1 MSKFNIRNEYLIT
14 NMIFMLCFFPTTIF
28 FLLPYETQPLYAIFC
43 IYLICIKIRLDD
55 KLKISILFFLVVLL
69 YVILSV
75 ITYDENIFNILI
87 NGFSYFCPIL
97 LYLSIY
103 NRMGYLSYKVYIF
116 SLLIWLIVGLIQTYD
131 FFSLLKPFLLEI
143 GKLAF
148 SDRFLVNPTNDGRGA
163 FFLASEP
170 SISAPTIILFI
181 GTGLFFYFKDKNLIK
196 TFTALMACIFMV
208 YLNKSAT
215 LGVDLLA
222 MLLGLLI
229 YLFIISKKY
238 RWVVVVI
245 SLAVLFLL
253 INISIYYSEDS
264 RLFLS
269 IYKIIDAFD
278 SDRSILDIAL
288 ELGSARV
295 LPLLLGYMSIID
307 NYGLGHGI
315 ASWAIPGSRE
325 LVQDAI
331 GINIHDFSYYGYSAS
346 TIPYGDIVKPQSFFS
361 LISYDMG
368 IFGLIVT
375 TIIILVFIGK
385 SNRLS
390 CSYKSYIFIFPA
402 IVWLLLFGLVTLPMP
417 WVMFA
422 YANYFRRTN

>member
-1 MSKFNIRNEYLIT
+1 M
-14 NMIFMLCFFPTTIF
+14 
-28 FLLPYETQPLYAIFC
+28 
-43 IYLICIKIRLDD
+43 
-55 KLKISILFFLVVLL
+55 
-69 YVILSV
+69 
-75 ITYDENIFNILI
+75 
-87 NGFSYFCPIL
+87 
-97 LYLSIY
+97 
-103 NRMGYLSYKVYIF
+103 
-116 SLLIWLIVGLIQTYD
+116 
-131 FFSLLKPFLLEI
+131 LKPFLLEI

-163 FFLASEP
+163 FFMASEP

-315 ASWAIPGSRE
+315 ASWTIPGSRE

-368 IFGLIVT
+368 IIGLVVT
-375 TIIILVFIGK
+375 TMIILFFIGK
-385 SNRLS
+385 SNGLS

-422 YANYFRRTN
+422 YANYFRRIN